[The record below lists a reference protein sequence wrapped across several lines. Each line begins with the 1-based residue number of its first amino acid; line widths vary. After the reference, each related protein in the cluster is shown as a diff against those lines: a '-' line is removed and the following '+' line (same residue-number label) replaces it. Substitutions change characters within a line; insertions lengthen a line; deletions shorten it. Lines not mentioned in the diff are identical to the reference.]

1 MYNQV
6 DWSIYLCAD
15 RERQSRA
22 IPKGLDHR
30 SAFDSDFGRV
40 IFSSAARRMHD
51 KTQVFPL
58 SGGDSVHTRL
68 THSMEVLSVAQSLGT
83 DFCRDEEVV
92 RTYGEEVAHLLE
104 QQLPAILRTAAFVH
118 DIGNPP
124 FGHFGEQIIGT
135 YFSDGTGKNYLSDL
149 TEEQQ
154 FDFTQ
159 FDGNAQGFRIL
170 TRMPYLNDLNGLNLT
185 YAVLAASL
193 KYPNCGSKNKK
204 GGASVHKHGVFS
216 SEADVL
222 GRVADACR
230 LRRADGTIKRHP
242 LAFLVEAADTICYRS
257 MDLEDGIQSG
267 MLSLDE
273 ALQFLGVTPSQDT
286 PERALVNLRVAI
298 IGELTKYALQRF
310 MANLEG
316 IDMGTFD
323 EELLDGN
330 ELCEQ
335 LGKLEF
341 ERIFRHDTIAQA
353 ELKGAQVMNSI
364 LDRVLPSLMAPKP
377 NWRLNAIISPSMTRL
392 VLAEEQQKQLAA
404 NRGQESAPLSQLS
417 DLSTYNRLR
426 LIIDWLSGMTDRYAL
441 ETYHRLL
448 AL

>member
-92 RTYGEEVAHLLE
+92 RTYGEQVAHLLE

-124 FGHFGEQIIGT
+124 FGHFGEQIIGN
-135 YFSDGTGKNYLSDL
+135 YFSDGNGKNYLSDL

-193 KYPNCGSKNKK
+193 KYPNSGSKNKK

-230 LRRADGTIKRHP
+230 LRRARVRDLDPAQGRSCDAAGRGDEPRHKR
-242 LAFLVEAADTICYRS
+242 
-257 MDLEDGIQSG
+257 
-267 MLSLDE
+267 
-273 ALQFLGVTPSQDT
+273 
-286 PERALVNLRVAI
+286 
-298 IGELTKYALQRF
+298 
-310 MANLEG
+310 
-316 IDMGTFD
+316 
-323 EELLDGN
+323 GN
-330 ELCEQ
+330 
-335 LGKLEF
+335 G
-341 ERIFRHDTIAQA
+341 
-353 ELKGAQVMNSI
+353 
-364 LDRVLPSLMAPKP
+364 
-377 NWRLNAIISPSMTRL
+377 
-392 VLAEEQQKQLAA
+392 QKV
-404 NRGQESAPLSQLS
+404 
-417 DLSTYNRLR
+417 
-426 LIIDWLSGMTDRYAL
+426 
-441 ETYHRLL
+441 
-448 AL
+448 

>member
-22 IPKGLDHR
+22 IPNGLDPR

-124 FGHFGEQIIGT
+124 FGHFGEQIIGN

-159 FDGNAQGFRIL
+159 FDGNAQ
-170 TRMPYLNDLNGLNLT
+170 
-185 YAVLAASL
+185 
-193 KYPNCGSKNKK
+193 
-204 GGASVHKHGVFS
+204 
-216 SEADVL
+216 
-222 GRVADACR
+222 
-230 LRRADGTIKRHP
+230 
-242 LAFLVEAADTICYRS
+242 
-257 MDLEDGIQSG
+257 
-267 MLSLDE
+267 
-273 ALQFLGVTPSQDT
+273 
-286 PERALVNLRVAI
+286 
-298 IGELTKYALQRF
+298 
-310 MANLEG
+310 
-316 IDMGTFD
+316 
-323 EELLDGN
+323 
-330 ELCEQ
+330 
-335 LGKLEF
+335 
-341 ERIFRHDTIAQA
+341 
-353 ELKGAQVMNSI
+353 
-364 LDRVLPSLMAPKP
+364 
-377 NWRLNAIISPSMTRL
+377 
-392 VLAEEQQKQLAA
+392 
-404 NRGQESAPLSQLS
+404 
-417 DLSTYNRLR
+417 
-426 LIIDWLSGMTDRYAL
+426 
-441 ETYHRLL
+441 
-448 AL
+448 